1 MLYQRPC
8 GMYRAILAEELF
20 RHPGFQKNGYDSA
33 ITTGS
38 GVREMRKKSLTLP
51 GLALGAALLGG
62 CASAGIPGAGSEQ
75 NPYPT
80 AQPPK
85 SGDIIHLA
93 TGIVLP
99 FDQAMEMISAAKII
113 YIGEM
118 HTNFQAHEA
127 QRRIIEE
134 LDRRFPGQVA
144 IGMEMFREP
153 QQPALERWV
162 RGELSELQ
170 FLKESKWF
178 ENWGSDF
185 GNYRGILN
193 LARDRR
199 LDVIALNPSKELQKQ
214 FAEAGSGPL
223 PAELAGKVPDT
234 DFTDPY
240 QRALLQAIFAGHA
253 AGRPPATEPEVGSYD
268 ALQEMLAARKKAEA
282 TTAMFER
289 FYRTQVLWEETMAS
303 RIVDY
308 LKSPA
313 GAAKKM
319 VVIAGG
325 FHVRHGLGVPRK
337 ALRRAAWPYVIVLP
351 TEIEIPEEL
360 REELVMDV
368 DAPELPLLPGDFLWM
383 VDYEDV
389 AKQKVRLGVMLRTD
403 EGSVVAEKV
412 LPESPAEEVGIQ
424 AGDVFVSIDDFP
436 IQEQGDVV
444 LAISGK
450 KPGETAKVVLR
461 REGGELTFNPV
472 LTVPPG
478 VPPKHG
484 EKKP

>member
-1 MLYQRPC
+1 
-8 GMYRAILAEELF
+8 
-20 RHPGFQKNGYDSA
+20 
-33 ITTGS
+33 
-38 GVREMRKKSLTLP
+38 MRKQSSTLL

-62 CASAGIPGAGSEQ
+62 CAGAGITGAGSDQ
-75 NPYPT
+75 NPYPP

-85 SGDIIHLA
+85 AGDIIHLP
-93 TGIVLP
+93 TGITFP
-99 FDQAMEMISAAKII
+99 FEEAMEMISAARVV

-118 HTNFQAHEA
+118 HSNFQAHEA

-134 LDRRFPGQVA
+134 LERRFPGQVA
-144 IGMEMFREP
+144 VGMEMFREP
-153 QQPALERWV
+153 QQPALERWT
-162 RGELSELQ
+162 RGELTELQ
-170 FLKESKWF
+170 FLKESKWYD
-178 ENWGSDF
+178 NWGSDF
-185 GNYRGILN
+185 GHYRGILN

-199 LDVIALNPSKELQKQ
+199 LDVIALNPSKEVQKQ
-214 FAEAGSGPL
+214 FAQAGSGPL
-223 PAELAGKVPDT
+223 PPEIAGKIPDT

-240 QRALLQAIFAGHA
+240 QRALLQAIFAGHD
-253 AGRPPATEPEVGSYD
+253 AGRTPAPAPD
-268 ALQEMLAARKKAEA
+268 AESFDGLQEMAAAKKKADA
-282 TTAMFER
+282 AAAMFER

-313 GAAKKM
+313 GAGKKM

-368 DAPELPLLPGDFLWM
+368 DTPELPLLPGDFLWM

-389 AKQKVRLGVMLRTD
+389 SKQKVRLGVMLRTD
-403 EGSVVAEKV
+403 EGSVVVEKV

-436 IQEQGDVV
+436 IQENGDVV
-444 LAISGK
+444 IAISGK
-450 KPGETAKVVLR
+450 KPDETAKVVVR